1 MSSNE
6 DVDKSSS
13 PSAAQDEEKSSESSA
28 ATSEDYEVVKDEET
42 PVVHE
47 EDNME
52 ESLKECIDDTAADT
66 STVINNENLLED
78 PDHTI
83 FHNVT
88 YLGSV
93 RVDSP
98 KEESVIQEHMKVL
111 NQASVSPLSVTVS
124 VPKSSSDSVVL
135 REMNTR
141 HRVAQVSIIQS

>member
-1 MSSNE
+1 MSSKDCE
-6 DVDKSSS
+6 KDSS
-13 PSAAQDEEKSSESSA
+13 PAAGPDEEKSSECSAVSA
-28 ATSEDYEVVKDEET
+28 ATSEEYEMVKDEEET
-42 PVVHE
+42 LVVHE

-52 ESLKECIDDTAADT
+52 ESLKECIDDTAAADT

-98 KEESVIQEHMKVL
+98 KDETVIQEHMRLL

-124 VPKSSSDSVVL
+124 VPKCSSDSVVL
-135 REMNTR
+135 REMNTP
-141 HRVAQVSIIQS
+141 VLPTPAL

>member
-1 MSSNE
+1 MISKEEMEKAESA
-6 DVDKSSS
+6 
-13 PSAAQDEEKSSESSA
+13 SAAPEEEKSSESSA
-28 ATSEDYEVVKDEET
+28 ATSEEYEIVKDEET

-52 ESLKECIDDTAADT
+52 ESLKECIDDTDT

-93 RVDSP
+93 RVD
-98 KEESVIQEHMKVL
+98 
-111 NQASVSPLSVTVS
+111 
-124 VPKSSSDSVVL
+124 
-135 REMNTR
+135 R
-141 HRVAQVSIIQS
+141 